1 MSYFSRQKLSII
13 FFLVLSFNIVVGSK
27 VYAATAKLEPRHQ
40 VALAGLGI
48 ITLGLVIYLFD
59 VIFRPDR
66 Y

>member
-1 MSYFSRQKLSII
+1 MSYLNRKKLPII
-13 FFLVLSFNIVVGSK
+13 FFLALCLNIVIGLK
-27 VYAATAKLEPRHQ
+27 VYAVTGKLEPRHQ

-48 ITLGLVIYLFD
+48 ITLGLIIYLFD